1 MATVDGGIFAL
12 LKECEYGKWFL
23 ERSYGLELLCV
34 LLAEGEVDGVE
45 RLYSVLCS
53 PVPKRPAFYEYLK
66 RLEAAGCV
74 ERYVSSVKRSS
85 KGVRLS
91 GNCRQAITQYLR
103 VVEGWNTPPPP
114 QGLKRCQVVVSSR
127 RRSSPSKL
135 C

>member
-91 GNCRQAITQYLR
+91 GNCRQAITQYLQ
-103 VVEGWNTPPPP
+103 VVEVAIRPPPP
-114 QGLKRCQVVVSSR
+114 GV
-127 RRSSPSKL
+127 
-135 C
+135 